1 MESVLTQEA
10 LGAVTGIV
18 SMGLACGVA
27 GIVVAYK
34 LLF

>member
-18 SMGLACGVA
+18 SIAMACGVA
-27 GIVVAYK
+27 GIVVVYK